1 MHVFCM
7 LLIIFLLKYSLI
19 GHGGRNLL
27 CQHCRTRRRTVEFK
41 AGLGYERETLS
52 QKNKG
57 WECQSVRLCTAHHKK
72 EIL

>member
-1 MHVFCM
+1 MVAETC
-7 LLIIFLLKYSLI
+7 YASTV
-19 GHGGRNLL
+19 GQEGGLWSSRLAWD
-27 CQHCRTRRRTVEFK
+27 T
-41 AGLGYERETLS
+41 RETLS